1 MDYQNHAS
9 DNTGGAGESKW
20 YRREQLCQQALE
32 KIDLNQD
39 KTMQHLT
46 YSHGKNHQ
54 ANLAHRAAKQAKE
67 AP

>member
-1 MDYQNHAS
+1 MHFQNHAS
-9 DNTGGAGESKW
+9 DNTGGVGESK
-20 YRREQLCQQALE
+20 E

-46 YSHGKNHQ
+46 HSHGKNNQ
-54 ANLAHRAAKQAKE
+54 PNLARRAAKQAKE